1 MLVPILVIR
10 LVFCAVSVCLSV
22 YPSFVVCLH
31 VCLSKPMFYGG
42 LTDLTL
48 ASGYVHW
55 VKWELNFIVRMVSWH
70 RDRDVFVKL
79 GWRIYGVVKES

>member
-1 MLVPILVIR
+1 
-10 LVFCAVSVCLSV
+10 
-22 YPSFVVCLH
+22 
-31 VCLSKPMFYGG
+31 MFYGG

-70 RDRDVFVKL
+70 GDRDVFVKL
-79 GWRIYGVVKES
+79 GWRIYGVMKES